1 MSRALRMATTCLLV
15 CLATACAAPGEEE
28 SEASSS
34 ALACN
39 DEQLQQCK
47 IYGGGTRPCEVK
59 WCGSA
64 APTASGTFSRRQ
76 VHGLVK
82 GHMRPGAE
90 AAASDILDP
99 GLTTQALVDALG
111 WLATHHPPAWEISAI
126 NSNHHYD
133 PLAHSGGFAVDMYA
147 KNAADD
153 LAFMQLVSRD
163 PQFIE
168 IGLSGDYT
176 SYAAEIQTKYHFEE
190 NAPTHVHAS
199 VKQAYGS
206 R

>member
-1 MSRALRMATTCLLV
+1 MATACLLV

-47 IYGGGTRPCEVK
+47 IYGGV
-59 WCGSA
+59 
-64 APTASGTFSRRQ
+64 
-76 VHGLVK
+76 VK

-111 WLATHHPPAWEISAI
+111 WLATHHPPAWEISTI

-133 PLAHSGGFAVDMYA
+133 PLAHSGGFASICMR
-147 KNAADD
+147 K
-153 LAFMQLVSRD
+153 LPRTIL
-163 PQFIE
+163 
-168 IGLSGDYT
+168 LSC
-176 SYAAEIQTKYHFEE
+176 S
-190 NAPTHVHAS
+190 S
-199 VKQAYGS
+199 
-206 R
+206 